1 MTKICEMN
9 SKNINHLSGVFQTR
23 EFLLGAITEFLKDG
37 LSKNEGLVLFVTPE
51 NAVFLKEHL
60 AFAIPEYANA
70 IQKKQIHFLDVNQA
84 IDFFYLG
91 NRVSEEK
98 FSLLIGSTL
107 SVMKNR
113 FLTVRVYS
121 EMRFQ
126 MSYKSKEASKEIQ
139 RCWNKYLTDHPEVS
153 VLCGF
158 FISPDFNN
166 KLTPVDENE
175 LDLSQYRLENL
186 TDGEIGRF
194 QMKMLL
200 DRQKQMQLDQENSTV
215 DELRKQLVQASKYRH
230 IGELMSSISHSVI
243 NPITIIHGKINI
255 LKMMLKD
262 ESLNREEIVK
272 SIETISEATARIE
285 KLSRNVIHSSMKVK
299 ANSKEKTSTR
309 EIIETVIELTRPT
322 LRESSI
328 TLEFVSDKEVYSSK
342 VSMPE
347 LTQIVLNFII
357 NAKDAIES
365 ARSLGSGKITIRET
379 KLSESMMQLEVIDNG
394 CGISPEHTSKVFSPF
409 FTTKKD
415 ERNGLG
421 LFISQNILRDQG
433 GKIGFET
440 KPGIGSTFKA
450 LIPL

>member
-1 MTKICEMN
+1 MTRICEMS

-23 EFLLGAITEFLKDG
+23 EFLLGAITEFLKAG

-60 AFAIPEYANA
+60 AFAIPEYSNA
-70 IQKKQIHFLDVNQA
+70 VQKKQIHFLDVNQA

-98 FSLLIGSTL
+98 FNLLIGSSL
-107 SVMKNR
+107 AGMKNR
-113 FLTVRVYS
+113 FHSIRVYS
-121 EMRFQ
+121 EMGLVISFQ
-126 MSYKSKEASKEIQ
+126 SKDAAQAVED
-139 RCWNKYLTDHPEVS
+139 CWNKYLSVHDEVN

-158 FISPDFNN
+158 FIPPDSKERLSLFE
-166 KLTPVDENE
+166 ENE
-175 LDLSQYRLENL
+175 LLLMQNKLQMQ
-186 TDGEIGRF
+186 TDCDHGRF

-200 DRQKQMQLDQENSTV
+200 DRQKQMQLDQVNSTV
-215 DELRKQLVQASKYRH
+215 EELRKQLVQASKYRH
-230 IGELMSSISHSVI
+230 LGELMSSISHSVI
-243 NPITIIHGKINI
+243 NPVTIIHGKVNI
-255 LKMMLKD
+255 LKMMLK
-262 ESLNREEIVK
+262 EEVLNREEIVR
-272 SIETISEATARIE
+272 SIETIAEATSRIE
-285 KLSRNVIHSSMKVK
+285 KLSRNVIHSAMKVK
-299 ANSKEKTSTR
+299 PNQKDRASTKEIV
-309 EIIETVIELTRPT
+309 ENVIELTKPM
-322 LRESSI
+322 LRENSI
-328 TLEFVSDKEVYSSK
+328 AIEYETNKEIYSSK

-347 LTQIVLNFII
+347 LTQIVLNLII

-365 ARSLGSGKITIRET
+365 ARSVGSGKIRIREV

-394 CGISPEHTSKVFSPF
+394 CGIIPEHVPKVFSPF

-440 KPGIGSTFKA
+440 KPGIGSTFKVM
-450 LIPL
+450 IPL